1 MQAEAHNTSPLER
14 RMDLAFATNEI
25 ESEVETRLKKLARTV
40 RLHGFRPGKV
50 PLKLVAQQY
59 GGKVRQEVMA
69 DSLQRAF
76 TNAVK
81 EQNIRIA
88 GYPRFEPKEGAD
100 GADKF
105 EFTATYEIYPEVV
118 LGELA
123 QQVIKRP
130 VTSIAEPEID
140 KTIEILRK
148 QRTHWHEISRPAQSS
163 DQVEIDYRGTLD
175 GNPFEGGQAKAQ
187 RVVLGE
193 GRLQP
198 DFEANLIGMA
208 PGESKTFDVA
218 FPADYHGAQVAGKT
232 VSFSAKLNQVAAP
245 HLPAVDAEFA
255 KTLGVASGDL
265 QDLRADVKANLER
278 EVSRRVQAKVKE
290 QAMNALIAVAKLDVP
305 NSLVEMETRRLMQNA
320 MQDLQARGL
329 LARDTALP
337 PQAFADSARRRA
349 TLGLI
354 IAEAVKRN
362 KLEAKPEQVRA
373 FVEDQAKSYENP
385 RAMVEWYYQRPQM
398 LQEAEAVVTEDN
410 AVQWVMGEAK
420 VEDVTTPF
428 DELMGSNK

>member
-193 GRLQP
+193 GRLHP

-208 PGESKTFDVA
+208 PGESKTFDIA

-428 DELMGSNK
+428 DELMESNK